1 LLNEDNLQSDKD
13 DRGQIFIAS
22 PGIYSVNLIIFL
34 AVSDATMK
42 PSLEV
47 KLDDLII
54 FKSSENESQLKTQ
67 N

>member
-1 LLNEDNLQSDKD
+1 
-13 DRGQIFIAS
+13 
-22 PGIYSVNLIIFL
+22 VNLIIFL
-34 AVSDATMK
+34 AVSDASLK

-54 FKSSENESQLKTQ
+54 FKSSEYESQLKIQ